1 MCIGEYPPQAVPVT
15 NSVPAAAARLP
26 LTKVAE
32 LVELS
37 EELPAEM
44 AMLVELGVGKPDL
57 ERAAQNAIANR
68 TSIKHELIANVWVE
82 ESAYYGA
89 IARAM
94 RLPCLALP
102 CLALPCLAW
111 IEDGTVV
118 DDFKLDSRPLNP
130 TALRLTHSPRAP
142 LTAIAPRTRQIDEI
156 GKSIARYPD
165 LKRSLVIPAPCL
177 IRTAVWRA
185 ALGLRSAPFFW
196 HRTLNSPSSKVAKTK
211 TQ

>member
-68 TSIKHELIANVWVE
+68 TSTERELIANEWVE

-94 RLPCLALP
+94 RLPCLASTGSGM
-102 CLALPCLAW
+102 A
-111 IEDGTVV
+111 
-118 DDFKLDSRPLNP
+118 
-130 TALRLTHSPRAP
+130 RLSMTSS
-142 LTAIAPRTRQIDEI
+142 
-156 GKSIARYPD
+156 SIANR
-165 LKRSLVIPAPCL
+165 
-177 IRTAVWRA
+177 
-185 ALGLRSAPFFW
+185 
-196 HRTLNSPSSKVAKTK
+196 
-211 TQ
+211 